1 MMLHN
6 KNNEEV
12 LRARLRDFTDKLR
25 KIEKKVEETTW
36 AMNSEFTKSNQEQ
49 KRIVEEMNLMEGEMM
64 RLRSELE
71 DCDVKRKQSM
81 QSSAATL
88 DNLVEQMLSE
98 AKKLEVRVDTLRKG
112 YE

>member
-1 MMLHN
+1 
-6 KNNEEV
+6 
-12 LRARLRDFTDKLR
+12 
-25 KIEKKVEETTW
+25 
-36 AMNSEFTKSNQEQ
+36 
-49 KRIVEEMNLMEGEMM
+49 MNLMEGEMM

-71 DCDVKRKQSM
+71 DCDVKRKQTM

-112 YE
+112 YEEENDKIKKDSFRK